1 MCWPHGHVASS
12 HLAAWCGAQSWMGF
26 APGDGASGRPDEAE
40 AWWVLCLL
48 WIWGF
53 METLTAAHWQSPE
66 QEAYFSSCALSVVSD
81 AENKHWN
88 LYILFPGF
96 CFKATFLF
104 RKMKESFLNVFRDS
118 FKDFFKLYPID
129 KNAKFVFR
137 HAHKW
142 TKRPLRAISHH
153 EYTSM
158 YSSQRCREGITHTS
172 INAWSLDAQKWYC
185 QCVNTIL
192 C

>member
-66 QEAYFSSCALSVVSD
+66 QEAYFSSCALSVVSN

-88 LYILFPGF
+88 LSILFPGF

-104 RKMKESFLNVFRDS
+104 RKIIESFLNVFSDS
-118 FKDFFKLYPID
+118 FKDFLSSIRLIKMP
-129 KNAKFVFR
+129 NMSSEETSR
-137 HAHKW
+137 AHKW

-158 YSSQRCREGITHTS
+158 YSSQRCREESHTS
-172 INAWSLDAQKWYC
+172 VSTHDL
-185 QCVNTIL
+185 
-192 C
+192 

>member
-66 QEAYFSSCALSVVSD
+66 QEAYFSSCALSVVSRTQKTNTELWILAGSLCRFEVNLKRKRKD
-81 AENKHWN
+81 DIVVFFVFTTFNLFSLLKHF
-88 LYILFPGF
+88 IGF
-96 CFKATFLF
+96 I
-104 RKMKESFLNVFRDS
+104 KMLNVQSGEALRPHT
-118 FKDFFKLYPID
+118 YG
-129 KNAKFVFR
+129 KN
-137 HAHKW
+137 
-142 TKRPLRAISHH
+142 I
-153 EYTSM
+153 
-158 YSSQRCREGITHTS
+158 Q
-172 INAWSLDAQKWYC
+172 
-185 QCVNTIL
+185 
-192 C
+192 

>member
-66 QEAYFSSCALSVVSD
+66 QEAYFSSCALGSLWHREQTRGSGFLLHTQVQSKIFIWK
-81 AENKHWN
+81 ENENW
-88 LYILFPGF
+88 
-96 CFKATFLF
+96 
-104 RKMKESFLNVFRDS
+104 
-118 FKDFFKLYPID
+118 
-129 KNAKFVFR
+129 
-137 HAHKW
+137 
-142 TKRPLRAISHH
+142 
-153 EYTSM
+153 
-158 YSSQRCREGITHTS
+158 RCRPSNLFIGSTKMSNVWNDRIMPLDMTS
-172 INAWSLDAQKWYC
+172 AKEIFSAIVICIMTLGVVQPKH
-185 QCVNTIL
+185 
-192 C
+192 